1 MKMTEAVSLA
11 GEIIRGKKGLTSC
24 ESCVM
29 PFIATFAAQRGR
41 ELVLVIIFTLENI
54 LRSH

>member
-11 GEIIRGKKGLTSC
+11 GEIIRGEKKGLTSC

-29 PFIATFAAQRGR
+29 PFIAAFAAQRGS
-41 ELVLVIIFTLENI
+41 ESLFW
-54 LRSH
+54 